1 MPTGYSYNLG
11 SPGGAGVGKKTKYYD
26 FTLRFDPATRELIM
40 RDSEVDEG
48 DPDLELVLMTLATP
62 LGSYRPDSTLGL
74 DYEILRKLRTDTRQ
88 RWKDA
93 VLKSLVRFSPARIT
107 NLVVEVDPPIRSRLL
122 YSVAFTSVRSA
133 ERIGP
138 VALAAS
144 V

>member
-1 MPTGYSYNLG
+1 MPVSWSYSSP
-11 SPGGAGVGKKTKYYD
+11 SPGGAAVGKKRKYYEW
-26 FTLRFDPATRELIM
+26 TPRFDPATRELMM

-48 DPDLELVLMTLATP
+48 DPDLEIVLMTLATP
-62 LGSYRPDSTLGL
+62 LGSYRPDPALGP

-93 VLKSLVRFSPARIT
+93 VLKALARFTPDRIT
-107 NLVVEVDPPIRSRLL
+107 SLVVEVDPPVRNRLL

-144 V
+144 A